1 MDARAHHVS
10 SYLNSTAPFPFK
22 VRPRR
27 LVLSGRLWLP
37 KTRIASGWSRRLHYT
52 NTVAKTRSFLRAENT
67 FFCLHMITRGIEH
80 FVEYIQDLLFEFS
93 VHSLL
98 VICKIVAWSAFFFS
112 VLFSPTMNPNVRPF
126 GTFETKMADLRNGER
141 STSTILLKNRELWAV
156 YFWRWTLQRK
166 RREICSSSTVWCKLS
181 PIGGLKMWHKLLEN
195 LPGIAEPLLS
205 NSYVLFNSA
214 VSCVAVNVRLR

>member
-37 KTRIASGWSRRLHYT
+37 KTRIASGWSRRLHYI
-52 NTVAKTRSFLRAENT
+52 ARREH

-80 FVEYIQDLLFEFS
+80 FVEYIQGLLFEFS

-112 VLFSPTMNPNVRPF
+112 VLSSPAMNPNVRPF

-141 STSTILLKNRELWAV
+141 STSTILPKNRELWAV

-181 PIGGLKMWHKLLEN
+181 PIGGLKMWHKLQSSRV
-195 LPGIAEPLLS
+195 AEPLLS